1 MEIIW
6 HQNDDKNSYP
16 HQMTCL
22 NPNAPL
28 NGMKV
33 AALEYMLYIL

>member
-1 MEIIW
+1 MKKIVIP
-6 HQNDDKNSYP
+6 D
-16 HQMTCL
+16 QMTCL

-33 AALEYMLYIL
+33 AALEYMLHIK